1 MRRGFQFLGV
11 PLTCCWLGG
20 LAAACKSDPATTK
33 TQKLGPQ
40 SRVLLAASPDKS
52 LLGAAPNH
60 TLAASSRQSIP
71 DHSTLVYTTQQA
83 SQQPLHPIPSHP
95 PLAIHLSIHPL
106 INKNIMASRQRTEN
120 PAADRR
126 RRPEQPPDQR
136 REPRYHVYIRLPF
149 NRGDFVDP
157 ETVSLA
163 LCSS

>member
-52 LLGAAPNH
+52 LLVSGPQSH
-60 TLAASSRQSIP
+60 PCSERQAIHP
-71 DHSTLVYTTQQA
+71 RPFHFGLHHSTGIPAAAT
-83 SQQPLHPIPSHP
+83 PSHP
-95 PLAIHLSIHPL
+95 VSSSTGHPSIHPL